1 MEIIGHRGC
10 SAQYPENTVHAVREA
25 ARRLGAV
32 EIDVRRCRTGELIA
46 FHDERVDRV
55 TDTEGAVADLGW
67 ERLRELPVDG
77 SDHQIPRLSDVLTA
91 VPAGATAQ
99 IELKETG
106 IAADALAA
114 AEAAA
119 VNVRVTSFVPKTLA
133 AVRRIDPD
141 VPTGYLFD
149 DDDGVTVDAT
159 LEVATDL
166 GCDSLHPHY
175 ERCAETDV
183 VERGHA
189 VGLSVIAWD
198 GSVSEAAVEAT
209 REAGADGMGSPLTA
223 GTSTAPPRTSRSR
236 CPPNRVTTKAVTAFV
251 AGTDRPAHYV
261 NPLDA
266 QNDWTAA
273 SRA

>member
-10 SAQYPENTVHAVREA
+10 SAQYPENTVPAVRET

-32 EIDVRRCRTGELIA
+32 EVDVRRCRTGELIA

-67 ERLRELPVDG
+67 ERLRELSVDD
-77 SDHQIPRLSDVLTA
+77 SDYQIARLSDVLTA
-91 VPAGATAQ
+91 VPAEATAQ
-99 IELKETG
+99 VELKETG
-106 IAADALAA
+106 IAADALAV
-114 AEAAA
+114 AEATAA
-119 VNVRVTSFVPKTLA
+119 NVRITSFIPETLA
-133 AVRRIDPD
+133 AIRRIDPD
-141 VPTGYLFD
+141 MATGYLFD
-149 DDDGVTVDAT
+149 NDDGVTVDAA

-198 GSVSEAAVEAT
+198 GGVSETAVEAT
-209 REAGADGMGSPLTA
+209 RKAGADGITVDHWDIDRA
-223 GTSTAPPRTSRSR
+223 APH
-236 CPPNRVTTKAVTAFV
+236 VKK
-251 AGTDRPAHYV
+251 PA
-261 NPLDA
+261 P
-266 QNDWTAA
+266 T
-273 SRA
+273 